1 MGVKCASSHTG
12 GIDGLA
18 IANYSRPV
26 KHKTGKT
33 TVTITYKEII
43 ELCLT
48 MEAGVQPLTC

>member
-26 KHKTGKT
+26 KHKTGKI

-43 ELCLT
+43 VLPWKPEYNL
-48 MEAGVQPLTC
+48 